1 MWIVASHTSVVS
13 LFTIPISGPPAV
25 YTIPPIP
32 VLRSVT
38 LAAEE
43 VRVLEING
51 LTVAQRQKIA
61 AIIRVVTVQ
70 TPDSHAAVVQ
80 FQILMDQEIFS
91 SLEIHG
97 EIFFRTVAC
106 AARSNGLGERRQ
118 WYGKLSFRF

>member
-1 MWIVASHTSVVS
+1 MWVVAIDAKIKG
-13 LFTIPISGPPAV
+13 FGAIPVTGPPTMNAV
-25 YTIPPIP
+25 PPVSI
-32 VLRSVT
+32 LGAVT
-38 LAAEE
+38 FSAEE
-43 VRVLEING
+43 IRLIKGNY
-51 LTVAQRQKIA
+51 LPIAQGNKII
-61 AIIRVVTVQ
+61 AIIRMMTVKA
-70 TPDSHAAVVQ
+70 PDSHAAVVQ